1 MVLWE
6 RKLVKQFWDDVG
18 KVNLRKKQ
26 NDQWC
31 WVASAYKCMQHSC
44 RSSAVFLITMA
55 ILCSTLSF
63 ALGLEGCLEHN
74 SNKRVK
80 SGSHSGHG
88 KDANATPAFSIKTRE
103 TSNQGSP
110 SAHTLHYSPQ
120 PLNTM
125 DNVRETSAWVAS
137 RSSHVLVDAAGIEKV
152 VSTIESIPKVEWDFE
167 GIHYFDNGPLT
178 VQYLLVL
185 DALNFC
191 FWPDKDLNYD
201 DLASGLKAALQNDKS
216 AFDADRLQKYTGPQ
230 LRELLRWPR
239 PLPLED
245 ERVRL
250 LHEVGIELERNF
262 EGKASNLVECCGKSA
277 MNLVA
282 LVARHFPGFRDHTVY
297 KGRQVFLYKRAQ
309 IFAAD
314 LWGAF
319 RGHGYVLTLASTIE
333 ARGEIGPGTEEEVE
347 LRACSVHAVE
357 KMRELISVKSG
368 RQVLSVEL
376 DLWLWASGVQSASL
390 QHHRTLSIYY

>member
-1 MVLWE
+1 M
-6 RKLVKQFWDDVG
+6 G
-18 KVNLRKKQ
+18 
-26 NDQWC
+26 
-31 WVASAYKCMQHSC
+31 
-44 RSSAVFLITMA
+44 
-55 ILCSTLSF
+55 TLSSVYSKCGVSWPKSF
-63 ALGLEGCLEHN
+63 LTYGKQKQGQVHPLGAKTQME
-74 SNKRVK
+74 K
-80 SGSHSGHG
+80 
-88 KDANATPAFSIKTRE
+88 TPTPPLSFSMKTRE
-103 TSNQGSP
+103 TSKQGSRLANRNTP
-110 SAHTLHYSPQ
+110 HCASQLE
-120 PLNTM
+120 NTM
-125 DNVRETSAWVAS
+125 DNVRATSAWVAS
-137 RSSHVLVDAAGIEKV
+137 RSSHVVVDSAGIEKV

-178 VQYLLVL
+178 VQYLFVL

-191 FWPDKDLNYD
+191 FWPDKDLSYD
-201 DLASGLKAALQNDKS
+201 HLASGLKAALQNDKS
-216 AFDADRLQKYTGPQ
+216 AFDADRLQKYTGSQ

-239 PLPLED
+239 PLPLEE

-277 MNLVA
+277 VNLVA
-282 LVARHFPGFRDHTVY
+282 LVARHFPGFRDHTLY

-319 RGHGYVLTLASTIE
+319 SGQRYGEFKDIGSLTIMADYIVPAVLRQLGVLKYSPTLANTIE
-333 ARGEIGPGTEEEVE
+333 ASGEIGPGTEEEVE
-347 LRACSVHAVE
+347 LRACSIHAVE

-376 DLWLWASGVQSASL
+376 DLWLWASGVQCTSL